1 MFTYVKLNN
10 YRSLNNV
17 TFDLKETREKTKK
30 LIAIYGENG
39 CGKSNLIRSFYFLE
53 QLMHSFDLEKNEV
66 EMTKLFEGRNEND
79 IPLYIHDL
87 IKKNTLSHLFKN
99 SRTIDC
105 NENTRLEFGF
115 VINNHEG
122 NYIVEF
128 NDKIVYE
135 RLYYFTGKQNG
146 TIIEISDKDV
156 KNPKISNLIFKT
168 SKIRNELKE
177 NIQKFWGKHS
187 FLAITYDLAKKMN
200 SEYINENIS
209 ESFFDFH
216 NMIKETSITL
226 KEADGGM
233 IVTSSKKISFISD
246 LEKGDISIDNEW
258 VLSNTE
264 RIINDFFT
272 QTYAD
277 IRKVCF
283 ETEKT
288 ETRLKY
294 HLVFYKNI
302 NKQIRKIPVEQE
314 SSGTRQIL
322 NILRNLFGAFCGCI
336 VIIDEVDNGVHDLL
350 LKVVIDSMKDYITGQ
365 LIFTT
370 HNTSLLESL
379 NPKMVYIINS
389 KIDGEKEIICL
400 GDFRIQDH
408 NSPRIRYLRGLYGGI
423 PFVDYV
429 DYNEIVSNL
438 HQKKE

>member
-146 TIIEISDKDV
+146 TIIEISEKDV
-156 KNPKISNLIFKT
+156 KNPKFSNLIFKT

-187 FLAITYDLAKKMN
+187 FLAITFDLAKKMN

-209 ESFFDFH
+209 ERFFDFH

-322 NILRNLFGAFCGCI
+322 NILRNLFGAFCGCT

-408 NSPRIRYLRGLYGGI
+408 NSPRVRYMRGLYGGI

-429 DYNEIVSNL
+429 DYNEIVNNL

>member
-17 TFDLKETREKTKK
+17 TFDLKETRDKTKK

-66 EMTKLFEGRNEND
+66 EMTKLFEGKNEND
-79 IPLYIHDL
+79 IPLIIHDL
-87 IKKNTLSHLFKN
+87 FKKNTLSHLFKN

-146 TIIEISDKDV
+146 TIIEISEKDV
-156 KNPKISNLIFKT
+156 KNPKFSNLIFKT

-209 ESFFDFH
+209 ENFFDFH

-322 NILRNLFGAFCGCI
+322 NILRNLFGAFCGCT

-400 GDFRIQDH
+400 GDFKIQDH
-408 NSPRIRYLRGLYGGI
+408 NSPRMRYMKGLYGGI

-429 DYNEIVSNL
+429 DYNEIVNNL

>member
-87 IKKNTLSHLFKN
+87 IKKNTLSHLFEN

-146 TIIEISDKDV
+146 TIIEISEKDV
-156 KNPKISNLIFKT
+156 KNPKFSNLIFKT

-187 FLAITYDLAKKMN
+187 FLAITFDLAKKMN

-209 ESFFDFH
+209 ERFFDFH

-322 NILRNLFGAFCGCI
+322 NILRNLFGAFCGCT

-408 NSPRIRYLRGLYGGI
+408 NSPRIRYMRGLYGGI

-429 DYNEIVSNL
+429 DYNEIVNNL

>member
-39 CGKSNLIRSFYFLE
+39 CGKSNLICSFYFLE

-87 IKKNTLSHLFKN
+87 IKKNTLSHLFEN

-146 TIIEISDKDV
+146 TIIEISEKDV
-156 KNPKISNLIFKT
+156 KNPKFSNLIFKT

-187 FLAITYDLAKKMN
+187 FLAITFDLAKKMN

-209 ESFFDFH
+209 ERFFDFH

-322 NILRNLFGAFCGCI
+322 NILRNLFGAFCGCT

-408 NSPRIRYLRGLYGGI
+408 NSPRIRYMRGLYGGI

-429 DYNEIVSNL
+429 DYNEIVNNL

>member
-1 MFTYVKLNN
+1 
-10 YRSLNNV
+10 
-17 TFDLKETREKTKK
+17 
-30 LIAIYGENG
+30 
-39 CGKSNLIRSFYFLE
+39 
-53 QLMHSFDLEKNEV
+53 
-66 EMTKLFEGRNEND
+66 
-79 IPLYIHDL
+79 
-87 IKKNTLSHLFKN
+87 
-99 SRTIDC
+99 
-105 NENTRLEFGF
+105 
-115 VINNHEG
+115 
-122 NYIVEF
+122 
-128 NDKIVYE
+128 
-135 RLYYFTGKQNG
+135 
-146 TIIEISDKDV
+146 
-156 KNPKISNLIFKT
+156 
-168 SKIRNELKE
+168 
-177 NIQKFWGKHS
+177 
-187 FLAITYDLAKKMN
+187 
-200 SEYINENIS
+200 
-209 ESFFDFH
+209 
-216 NMIKETSITL
+216 MIKETSITL

-322 NILRNLFGAFCGCI
+322 NILRNLFGAFCGCT

-408 NSPRIRYLRGLYGGI
+408 NSPRIRYMRGLYGGI

-429 DYNEIVSNL
+429 DYNEIVNNL

>member
-87 IKKNTLSHLFKN
+87 IKKNTLSHLFEN

-115 VINNHEG
+115 AINNHEG

-156 KNPKISNLIFKT
+156 KNPKLSNLIFKT

-187 FLAITYDLAKKMN
+187 FLAITFDLAKKMN

-209 ESFFDFH
+209 ERFFDFH

-226 KEADGGM
+226 KAADGGM

-322 NILRNLFGAFCGCI
+322 NILRNLFGAFCGCT

-408 NSPRIRYLRGLYGGI
+408 NSPRIRYMRGLYGGI

-429 DYNEIVSNL
+429 DYNEIVNNL